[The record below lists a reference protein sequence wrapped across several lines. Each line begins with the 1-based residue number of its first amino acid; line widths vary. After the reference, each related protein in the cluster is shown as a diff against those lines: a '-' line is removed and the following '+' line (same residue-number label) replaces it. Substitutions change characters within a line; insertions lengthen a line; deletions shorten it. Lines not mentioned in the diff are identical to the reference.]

1 MELFRLMPKAFLRL
15 TAICFLC
22 CSAIGQQPPTAPA
35 TKTDDTSADHS
46 QEAFVIEE
54 LRTHYRFEN
63 DGTGK
68 RETYARVRVQSEA
81 GVAQWGQVVIG
92 YNSANERVEIPY
104 VRVLKKD
111 GSKVEAS
118 QDSIQ
123 DLSAPVEREAPVYTD
138 YRQKHV
144 PVSGLRPG
152 EVLEYDLISVT
163 HTALA
168 PGQFWAQHD
177 FAERG
182 IVLNEELEIDIPAG
196 RTVKLKTK
204 ADLDPKVTE
213 ANGRKL
219 YRWTHSHL
227 QADDDNDKKDKKK
240 KKKSKKDLE
249 QPDIQMTTF
258 ADWDAVGRWYADLER
273 DRRKPTAEIRS
284 KAEELTKGANTD
296 LEKTEALYDYVAKN
310 FRYVSLSLGLG
321 RYQPHAAGDVFHNQY
336 GDCKDKNTL
345 LAAMLEAEGIHSSSV
360 LINSSRKLDPDVP
373 SPMQF
378 DHAITM
384 VPLGKQ
390 EVWLDTTTEIAPFRL
405 LAFPLR
411 DKQALVVAS
420 NGVSR
425 LENTP
430 ADTPMPKKEIEEI
443 DGKVNELGKLEA
455 NVHYVERGDA
465 ELVMRMI
472 FRREAKARWERIV
485 EMMISYA
492 GFDGDVSDLKV
503 SDPAE
508 TREPF
513 ELTFHVEKAN
523 YIDWSKK
530 KFDLTMPLSQFSLP
544 DADEDD
550 AASPDAEPVKLG
562 AIGEHTYRLKVELP
576 KKYTGRSPLPFSL
589 ARDFAGYEA
598 SYKLD
603 GNVFTAERKMTVRER
618 EIPAAG
624 TPGYLS
630 FRRAVL
636 ADMAQRLSLETT
648 VAGAPTLSKDV
659 TADDLNDAG
668 AEALKSGNFPLA
680 ADVFKRALDID
691 PKHKY
696 AWNNLGR
703 TYLAMQRTDDAIEA
717 FKKQIEINPYDEYA
731 YNNLGRA
738 YRIERKYEDA
748 VAQFRKQIELN
759 PLDQYAHSNLGG
771 VYLDWKKYGEAAPE
785 LEKAVSLT
793 PEDPFAQVQ
802 LGDAYLNT
810 GQDEKAMAA
819 FDRALEISA
828 SPVIWNNISY
838 DLSLKKTHLDKAR
851 QYAESAV
858 ASTSASLRNV
868 TLEKLSDRELG
879 LVPSLSAY
887 WDTLG
892 WVYFANGDHENAERY
907 VSAAWNLDQR
917 AEVGDHLGQIY
928 EKRGQKTKAIRAYAL
943 AMNAFRPES
952 ETRGRLAALVGEAHV
967 NAEVEKARGELS
979 AERTI
984 KLGKNSGAGGHA
996 DYFVLLEPSANG
1008 ATAVAVKFV
1017 SGDDK
1022 LKDAAEPALRS
1033 ATYPF
1038 QFPDTTPTKVFRR
1051 GTYSCSKATGE
1062 CTFVMQQPDD
1072 VSSVD

>member
-1 MELFRLMPKAFLRL
+1 MSKSLLRL
-15 TAICFLC
+15 TSLYLLC
-22 CSAIGQQPPTAPA
+22 CGAFAQQTASTPA
-35 TKTDDTSADHS
+35 VKADDKSADHS

-54 LRTHYRFEN
+54 LRNHYRFEN

-81 GVAQWGQVVIG
+81 GVAQWGEVVIG
-92 YNSANERVEIPY
+92 YNSANEQVEIPY

-118 QDSIQ
+118 QESIQ

-138 YRQKHV
+138 YRQKHI

-152 EVLEYDLISVT
+152 EVLEYDVISVT

-177 FAERG
+177 FADRG
-182 IVLNEELEIDIPAG
+182 IVLNEELEIDIPKA

-204 ADLDPKVTE
+204 AGLDPTVRA
-213 ANGRKL
+213 ANERRI
-219 YRWTHSHL
+219 YHWSHSHL
-227 QADDDNDKKDKKK
+227 QAEDDNDKKSKDKK
-240 KKKSKKDLE
+240 KKKSKKDVE
-249 QPDIQMTTF
+249 QPDVQMTTF
-258 ADWDAVGRWYADLER
+258 ADWDAVGHWYADLER
-273 DRRKPTAEIRS
+273 ERRKPTPEIRT
-284 KAEELTKGANTD
+284 KAEELTKGANTE

-360 LINSSRKLDPDVP
+360 LINSSRKIDPDVP

-390 EVWLDTTTEIAPFRL
+390 EVWLDTTTEIAPFQL

-420 NGVSR
+420 NGMSR

-455 NVHYVERGDA
+455 NVHYLERGDA

-485 EMMISYA
+485 EMMIAYA
-492 GFDGDVSDLKV
+492 GFEGDVTDLKV

-530 KFDLTMPLSQFSLP
+530 KFDITMPLSQFSLP

-550 AASPDAEPVKLG
+550 FTGPDAEPTKLG
-562 AIGEHTYRLKVELP
+562 AIGEHTYRLKLELP
-576 KKYTGRSPLPFSL
+576 RKYTGRSPLAFSM
-589 ARDFAGYEA
+589 ARDFAGYDA

-603 GNVFTAERKMTVRER
+603 GSVFTAERKMTVRQR
-618 EIPAAG
+618 EISAAS

-636 ADMAQRLSLETT
+636 ADMGQRLSLETT
-648 VAGAPTLSKDV
+648 VAGTPTLPKDV
-659 TADDLNDAG
+659 SADDLNDAG
-668 AEALKSGNFPLA
+668 ADALKNGNFQLA
-680 ADVFKRALDID
+680 ADVFKRALDVD

-703 TYLAMQRTDDAIEA
+703 TYLAMQRTDDAIAA
-717 FKKQIEINPYDEYA
+717 FKKQIEINPYDEYV

-738 YRIERKYEDA
+738 YRLQRKYEDS
-748 VAQFRKQIELN
+748 VVQFRKQIELN
-759 PLDQYAHSNLGG
+759 PLDQYAHANLGG
-771 VYLDWKKYGEAAPE
+771 VYLDWKKYNEAAPE
-785 LEKAVSLT
+785 LEKAVSIT

-810 GQDEKAMAA
+810 GQDEKAVAA

-868 TLEKLSDRELG
+868 TLDKLSERELG

-892 WVYFANGDHENAERY
+892 WVYFAGGDYENAERY
-907 VSAAWNLDQR
+907 VSAAWSLDQR
-917 AEVGDHLGQIY
+917 AEVGDHLGQVY
-928 EKRGQKTKAIRAYAL
+928 EKRAQKAKAIHAYAL
-943 AMNAFRPES
+943 AMNAFRPEA
-952 ETRGRLAALVGEAHV
+952 ETRGRLAALVGDDHV
-967 NAEVEKARGELS
+967 DAEVKRAKVELAS
-979 AERTI
+979 QTTI
-984 KLGKNSGAGGHA
+984 KLGKNNGMQGHA
-996 DYFVLLEPSANG
+996 DYFVLLEPSGNG
-1008 ATAVAVKFV
+1008 ASVAAVKFV
-1017 SGDDK
+1017 SGDEK
-1022 LKDAAEPALRS
+1022 LKATADPALHS
-1033 ATYPF
+1033 ANYPF
-1038 QFPDTTPTKVFRR
+1038 RFPDATPTKVFRR
-1051 GTYSCSKATGE
+1051 GTYSCSQSTDE
-1062 CTFVMQQPDD
+1062 CEFVMQLPDD